1 MNEKSC
7 LNEAV
12 FVFVVQSWLPDPNM
26 VVRLKTLGSN
36 VVARFMM
43 LVDLAFLPSPSR
55 DYGNQARF
63 KVLKWQRKSNK

>member
-1 MNEKSC
+1 
-7 LNEAV
+7 
-12 FVFVVQSWLPDPNM
+12 M
-26 VVRLKTLGSN
+26 VVRLKTLGPN

-63 KVLKWQRKSNK
+63 KALKWQRKSNK